1 MRGKTAG
8 AKEGKLPDKAGSG
21 RQAAVEV
28 SKRPAAAGCRAY
40 MRRRLVKE
48 FPEIVQGF
56 VEAAKTGSCA
66 HVKLATELIRPAKAG
81 SKRTKKGPAVR
92 FLEMLDREQ
101 EEAARARGATGRS
114 DGECESFGARS

>member
-81 SKRTKKGPAVR
+81 SKAS
-92 FLEMLDREQ
+92 
-101 EEAARARGATGRS
+101 EEGTGGTVSGDAGSRARRGSAGEER
-114 DGECESFGARS
+114 DGTLGW